1 MSTKE
6 LQNLKQ
12 SFLKMYSDRLET
24 VLRKRDSEW
33 CKRDIR
39 NGENLIKIMET
50 VHDHIKSLSVLM
62 KRLSKSRDLSP
73 KELALLYVFS
83 YLTMAEGG
91 TCNALNYFSYLLVTM
106 GHDLFSLTKRKYI
119 KDNIEEI
126 RKVEMSTKIQFLNHH
141 GFKALTKEYDSTLRN
156 DIAHFNFRT
165 DEKGIV
171 WIKGKPVDL
180 HSKFDSLIKI
190 MDFTIDIATEMNK
203 RAEDDLAKLQKE
215 VKT

>member
-1 MSTKE
+1 MSKKE
-6 LQNLKQ
+6 LQNLRQ
-12 SFLKMYSDRLET
+12 SFLKMYNDKLET

-33 CKRDIR
+33 FKRDMR
-39 NGENLIKIMET
+39 NSENFIKIMET
-50 VHDHIKSLSVLM
+50 VYDHIKSLMALIE
-62 KRLSKSRDLSP
+62 RLSKSRDLSP

-91 TCNALNYFSYLLVTM
+91 TCNALNYFSYLLVAM

-156 DIAHFNFRT
+156 DIAHFNFEI
-165 DEKGIV
+165 DEKGTV
-171 WIKGKPVDL
+171 WIRGKPVDF
-180 HSKFDSLIKI
+180 HSKFASLSKI
-190 MDFTIDIATEMNK
+190 MDFTIDIGTEMNK
-203 RAEDDLAKLQKE
+203 RARDDLAKLQKE